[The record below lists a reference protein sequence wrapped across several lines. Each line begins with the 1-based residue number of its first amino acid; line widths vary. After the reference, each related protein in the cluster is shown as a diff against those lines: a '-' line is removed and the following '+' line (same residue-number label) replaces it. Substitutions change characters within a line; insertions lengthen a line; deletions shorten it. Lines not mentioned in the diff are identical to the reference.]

1 MGGHRRSPLPL
12 QLPEGVKNPWGR
24 GDGVPSAGLCF
35 KGGGLHR
42 AAPAHAAPSQRLGGA
57 LSPLRSVWG
66 APLGAAEPCPI
77 LRGPAL
83 AVPNPILSTQPG
95 VRLSVRP
102 SVRPGVSVC
111 LCTPRGS
118 APPQHPPL
126 CPCVRLCVR
135 VSEHIPHQGPRSGC
149 PSGSGGRGVIG
160 VRWQLRAARVGTTA
174 VRGDGAGAAGWGRGG
189 LRSGV
194 LPRKTSSC
202 GGRRR

>member
-1 MGGHRRSPLPL
+1 MGSPAKGFALRVGVCTEQPPLTLPLPRGSGAL
-12 QLPEGVKNPWGR
+12 CPRSDRLWGHPWVLPSP
-24 GDGVPSAGLCF
+24 
-35 KGGGLHR
+35 
-42 AAPAHAAPSQRLGGA
+42 APSCGARL
-57 LSPLRSVWG
+57 W
-66 APLGAAEPCPI
+66 
-77 LRGPAL
+77 RG
-83 AVPNPILSTQPG
+83 PNPILSTQPG
-95 VRLSVRP
+95 VPLSVHP
-102 SVRPGVSVC
+102 SIRPGVSVC

-174 VRGDGAGAAGWGRGG
+174 VRGDGAGAAGRGRGG